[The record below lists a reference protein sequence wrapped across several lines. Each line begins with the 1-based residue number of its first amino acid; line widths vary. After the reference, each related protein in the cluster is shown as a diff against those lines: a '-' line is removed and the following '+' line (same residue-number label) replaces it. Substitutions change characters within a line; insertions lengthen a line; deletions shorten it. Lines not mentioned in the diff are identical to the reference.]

1 MTDIEDLAGNSYD
14 PRKIK
19 NLLFRSNYTIEE
31 ETSLKGFIKD
41 MISIINE
48 SPTNFTK
55 EEWTKQSKLLSKK
68 HTIRPSTV
76 SLNYFY
82 RKLIVEGE
90 IQYNT
95 RFEWFNVKKNSRTNS
110 GITQIT
116 VVSSPYPNGSP
127 FSCEHD
133 CYYCP
138 NEPAR
143 EENGWQAQPRSYL
156 YDEPGVRR
164 ANANK
169 FDAADQMWDR
179 MTTLLLCGLSIDK
192 IEAMVLGGTWGSYPE
207 DYREEFIRDMYYAA
221 NTFYEDSD
229 SRRERLSLE
238 DEIKINMTAPA
249 KIIGLTLETRPDHV
263 TAREIE
269 LLRKYNCTRVQIGIQ
284 HTDKKILSKV
294 NRGCYIDD
302 AKRAIYNLMN
312 TGFKVDVHLM
322 FDLPFATPEDDIKMI
337 DTMLTDEELRFDQ
350 AKLYPFASVD
360 WTKTKEW
367 EDKGIDL
374 HYSSEELMEVIIYA
388 MSNVHP
394 WIRLNRV
401 IRDIPSDYIHA
412 GNDVTNLR
420 QIVMKEMEE
429 RGLTSMCI
437 RSREVKN
444 KKEAIDNIDNAKLFV
459 REYNASDGKEYFISI
474 ESPDNKYIYGFC
486 RLRLSENMGIV
497 RDIKPRI
504 HRKTKDDNKEI
515 YINLF
520 PELGNYA
527 MIREL
532 HVYGNMN
539 PVDIKNFKAN
549 TQHRGFGKKLVA
561 KAEEIA
567 WNNNFNKMAVISGV
581 GVRKYYQ
588 KLGYDLGPYD
598 YMYKDIINLNMVN
611 ENIFE
616 WIICFIALMI
626 PIYVIFYI

>member
-1 MTDIEDLAGNSYD
+1 MTDIEDLAGNKYN

-19 NLLFRSNYTIEE
+19 NLLFRTKYSDEDEYSIK
-31 ETSLKGFIKD
+31 LFIKD
-41 MISIINE
+41 MINIINE
-48 SPTNFTK
+48 SPSNFTK
-55 EEWTKQSKLLSKK
+55 KDWTNASKLLGKK
-68 HTIRPSTV
+68 HSVKPSTV
-76 SLNYFY
+76 TLNYFY

-90 IQYNT
+90 IDYNIK
-95 RFEWFNVKKNSRTNS
+95 FEWFNVKKNGRTSS
-110 GITQIT
+110 GITQVT

-169 FDAADQMWDR
+169 FDSADQMWDR
-179 MTTLLLCGLSIDK
+179 MTTLLLCGLPIDK

-221 NTFYEDSD
+221 NTFYDDAD

-238 DEIKINMTAPA
+238 DEIEINMTAPA

-284 HTDKKILSKV
+284 HTDKKILSKI

-302 AKRAIYNLMN
+302 AKRAIYNLLN
-312 TGFKVDVHLM
+312 VGLKVDVHLM

-367 EDKGIDL
+367 EDKGMDL
-374 HYSSEELMEVIIYA
+374 HYSPQELMEVLIYA
-388 MSNVHP
+388 MSRVHP

-420 QIVMKEMEE
+420 QLVMEE
-429 RGLTSMCI
+429 MDQRHLTSMCI

-444 KKEAIDNIDNAKLFV
+444 KPEAINNIDKAELFV
-459 REYNASDGKEYFISI
+459 REYIASNGNEFFISI

-486 RLRLSENMGIV
+486 RLRLSNDMGIV

-504 HRKTKDDNKEI
+504 HRKTKEDNEEK
-515 YINLF
+515 YIILF
-520 PELGNYA
+520 PELDGVA

-539 PVDIKNFKAN
+539 PVDMDNMKAK
-549 TQHRGFGKKLVA
+549 TQHRGFGKRLVA

-567 WNNNFNKMAVISGV
+567 IQGGFKKIAVISGV
-581 GVRKYYQ
+581 GVRKYYE
-588 KLGYDLGPYD
+588 KRGYHLGAYD
-598 YMYKDIINLNMVN
+598 YMYKDIKKVDYSIYFL
-611 ENIFE
+611 IF
-616 WIICFIALMI
+616 IIVFIYFFI
-626 PIYVIFYI
+626 W

>member
-1 MTDIEDLAGNSYD
+1 MTDIEDLAGNKFN
-14 PRKIK
+14 PRKIN
-19 NLLFRSNYTIEE
+19 NLLFRTKYSSEDEE
-31 ETSLKGFIKD
+31 NLKLFIKD
-41 MISIINE
+41 MINIINE
-48 SPTNFTK
+48 SSTNFTK
-55 EEWTKQSKLLSKK
+55 HEWTRNSKLLSKK
-68 HTIRPSTV
+68 YSIKPSTV

-95 RFEWFNVKKNSRTNS
+95 RFEWFNVKKNGRTSS
-110 GITQIT
+110 GITQVT

-164 ANANK
+164 ANQNNFDSAN
-169 FDAADQMWDR
+169 QMWDR
-179 MTTLLLCGLSIDK
+179 MTTLLLCGLPIDK

-221 NTFYEDSD
+221 NTFYDDAD

-238 DEIKINMTAPA
+238 DEIEINMTAPA

-284 HTDKKILSKV
+284 HTDKKILSKI

-367 EDKGIDL
+367 EDKGMDL
-374 HYSSEELMEVIIYA
+374 HYSPEELMEVIIYA
-388 MSNVHP
+388 MSRVHP
-394 WIRLNRV
+394 WVRLNRV

-444 KKEAIDNIDNAKLFV
+444 KKDAIDIINKAKLFV
-459 REYNASDGKEYFISI
+459 REYNASEGTEYFISF

-486 RLRLSENMGIV
+486 RLRLSNNMGIV

-504 HRKTKDDNKEI
+504 HRKTKEDNKEI

-520 PELGNYA
+520 PELDGVA

-539 PVDIKNFKAN
+539 PVDVDNIKAK

-567 WNNNFNKMAVISGV
+567 WNNGFKKIGVISGV
-581 GVRKYYQ
+581 GVRKYYE
-588 KLGYDLGPYD
+588 KLGYSLGTYD
-598 YMYKDIINLNMVN
+598 YMYKEITDHYNLMS
-611 ENIFE
+611 
-616 WIICFIALMI
+616 WIISFIIIFVPLIVA
-626 PIYVIFYI
+626 IYF